1 MWQSIRF
8 LWPYLNR
15 HRRQLLLGLGALVLN
30 ALFGTTLPLMIR
42 RGIDSII
49 AGEPWQVTAW
59 AAGALLGLALCKG
72 IFQYWKRWILIG
84 VSRDL
89 EYDLRNDILAHL
101 LGMGRDFYGR
111 FPTGDIMARSTNDLN
126 AVRMMAG
133 PGLMY
138 CAETLLVFVL
148 VFCVMVSAD
157 PVLTLAA
164 LAPAPVISF
173 LVVFYG
179 QRIHTRFEEIQAVFS
194 TISSR
199 VQESIA
205 GMRLLRAYGQ
215 GEAERD
221 RFAEL
226 NQDYIRRNLDLV
238 RTTGVFEP
246 LLHALTGIAFLIVL
260 CVGGLR
266 VLEGHISLGS
276 FVMFQTY
283 VGMLIWP
290 MIAMGWVINLLQ
302 RGTASLERIR
312 EMLNVAPS
320 IAASAQPHP
329 LPEALAGEIE
339 FDMVELRYPAGEA
352 LRNVSFRVAGGET
365 VAIVGHTGSGKTSL
379 TQMVPRLLD
388 PTGGTV
394 RVDGVDVREYDPAA
408 LRRQISIVPQ
418 ETFLFSMTLREN
430 IALGRPEA
438 TEDEIARAVAVA
450 GLTGD
455 VAGFPAGLD
464 TLIGERGI
472 TLSGGQRQRAAIARA
487 VLRDPRILILDD
499 SLSSVDTVTEAR
511 ILAELGVVM
520 KGRTTLLISHRV
532 STIRYAHRIVVLARG
547 EIVEMGSAEQ
557 LLARQGYFA
566 DLVRKQQLE
575 EEIEAL

>member
-1 MWQSIRF
+1 MLQAIRF
-8 LWPYLNR
+8 LWPYLDR

-30 ALFGTTLPLMIR
+30 AVFGATLPLMIR
-42 RGIDSII
+42 RGIDSIT
-49 AGEPWQVTAW
+49 AGEPWSVTVW
-59 AAGALLGLALCKG
+59 SAAALLGLALTKG

-89 EYDLRNDILAHL
+89 EYDLRNDVLAHL
-101 LGMGRDFYGR
+101 VVVSRNFYAR

-138 CAETLLVFVL
+138 CGETLLIFVL
-148 VFCVMVSAD
+148 AFSVMVTVD

-173 LVVFYG
+173 LVVYYG
-179 QRIHTRFEEIQAVFS
+179 QRIHTRFEEIQTVFS

-215 GEAERD
+215 GEAERV
-221 RFAEL
+221 RFEEL

-246 LLHALTGIAFLIVL
+246 LLHALSGIAFLIVL
-260 CVGGLR
+260 WVGGMR
-266 VLEGHISLGS
+266 VLEGRISLGS

-290 MIAMGWVINLLQ
+290 MIAMGWVINLMQ

-312 EMLNVAPS
+312 EMLDMAPS
-320 IAASAQPHP
+320 IAAPERP
-329 LPEALAGEIE
+329 RPVPEALAGEIE
-339 FDMVELRYPAGEA
+339 FDGVELIYPAGVA
-352 LRNVSFRVAGGET
+352 LHGVSFRVAPGET

-388 PTGGTV
+388 PTKGAV
-394 RVDGVDVREYDPAA
+394 RVDGVDVREYDPAK

-430 IALGRPEA
+430 IALGRPAASAEELA
-438 TEDEIARAVAVA
+438 KAVEVA

-455 VAGFPAGLD
+455 VAGFPAGLE
-464 TLIGERGI
+464 TVIGERGI

-511 ILAELGVVM
+511 ILAELGSVM

-532 STIRYAHRIVVLARG
+532 STIRYADRIVVLEHGR
-547 EIVEMGSAEQ
+547 IVEMGTAEE
-557 LLARQGYFA
+557 LLARNGYYA

>member
-1 MWQSIRF
+1 MLNAIRF
-8 LWPYLNR
+8 LWPYLDR
-15 HRRQLLLGLGALVLN
+15 HRRQLVLGLAALVGN
-30 ALFGTTLPLMIR
+30 AMFGATLPLMIR
-42 RGIDSII
+42 QGIDSIT
-49 AGEPWQVTAW
+49 AGEPWSVTVWSAV
-59 AAGALLGLALCKG
+59 ALLGLALTKG
-72 IFQYWKRWILIG
+72 VFQYWKRWILIG
-84 VSRDL
+84 VSRDV
-89 EYDLRNDILAHL
+89 EYDLRNDVLAHL
-101 LGMGRDFYGR
+101 VVVSRNFYAR

-138 CAETLLVFVL
+138 CGETLLIFVL
-148 VFCVMVSAD
+148 AFSVMVSVD

-179 QRIHTRFEEIQAVFS
+179 QRIHTRFEEIQTLFS

-215 GEAERD
+215 GEAERV
-221 RFAEL
+221 RFEEL

-246 LLHALTGIAFLIVL
+246 LLHALSGIAFLIVL
-260 CVGGLR
+260 WVGGMR
-266 VLEGHISLGS
+266 VLDGRISLGS

-290 MIAMGWVINLLQ
+290 MIAMGWVINLMQ

-312 EMLNVAPS
+312 EMLDMAPS
-320 IAASAQPHP
+320 IAAPEQPRP
-329 LPEALAGEIE
+329 VPETLAGEIE
-339 FDMVELRYPAGEA
+339 FDAVELVYPAGTA
-352 LRNVSFRVAGGET
+352 LQGVSFRVAAGET

-388 PTGGTV
+388 PTKGAV
-394 RVDGVDVREYDPAA
+394 RVDGVDVREYDPAE
-408 LRRQISIVPQ
+408 LRRQISVVPQ

-430 IALGRPEA
+430 IALGRPAASAE
-438 TEDEIARAVAVA
+438 ELARAVEVA

-455 VAGFPAGLD
+455 VAGFPGGLE
-464 TLIGERGI
+464 TMIGERGI

-499 SLSSVDTVTEAR
+499 SLSSVDTLTEAR
-511 ILAELGVVM
+511 ILAELGAVM

-532 STIRYAHRIVVLARG
+532 STIRYADRIVVLEHGR
-547 EIVEMGSAEQ
+547 IVEMGTAEE
-557 LLARQGYFA
+557 LLARQGYYA

>member
-1 MWQSIRF
+1 MREAIRF
-8 LWPYLNR
+8 LWPYLDR
-15 HRRQLLLGLGALVLN
+15 HRRQLLLGMGALVLN
-30 ALFGTTLPLMIR
+30 ALVGATLPLMIR
-42 RGIDSII
+42 RGIDSIT
-49 AGEPWQVTAW
+49 AGQPWSVTAW
-59 AAGALLGLALCKG
+59 AAASLLALALTKG
-72 IFQYWKRWILIG
+72 LFQYWKRWIIIG

-89 EYDLRNDILAHL
+89 EYDLRNDVLAHL
-101 LGMGRDFYGR
+101 VVVSRNFYAR
-111 FPTGDIMARSTNDLN
+111 FPTGDIMARATNDLN

-138 CAETLLVFVL
+138 CSETLLVFVV
-148 VFCVMVSAD
+148 VFSVMVTVD
-157 PVLTLAA
+157 PVLTVAA
-164 LAPAPVISF
+164 LAPAPVISL

-179 QRIHTRFEEIQAVFS
+179 RRIHSRFEEIQTVFS

-215 GEAERD
+215 GEAERV
-221 RFAEL
+221 RFEEL

-246 LLHALTGIAFLIVL
+246 LLHALSSIAFLMVL
-260 CVGGLR
+260 WVGGVR
-266 VLEGHISLGS
+266 VLDGTISLGS

-290 MIAMGWVINLLQ
+290 MIALGWVINLMQ

-312 EMLNVAPS
+312 EMLDMAPA
-320 IAASAQPHP
+320 IAAPAQPRP
-329 LPEALAGEIE
+329 VPETLGGEIE
-339 FDMVELRYPAGEA
+339 FDGVELAYPSGPA
-352 LRNVSFRVAGGET
+352 LQGVSFRVAAGET
-365 VAIVGHTGSGKTSL
+365 VALVGHTGSGKTSL

-388 PTGGTV
+388 PTNGVV
-394 RVDGVDVREYDPAA
+394 RIDGVDVREYDPSE

-418 ETFLFSMTLREN
+418 ETYLFSMTLREN
-430 IALGRPEA
+430 IALGRPNASE
-438 TEDEIARAVAVA
+438 EELARAVEVA
-450 GLTGD
+450 GLTAD
-455 VAGFPAGLD
+455 VAGFPAGLE
-464 TLIGERGI
+464 TTIGERGI

-511 ILAELGVVM
+511 ILAELGSVM
-520 KGRTTLLISHRV
+520 KGRTTILISHRV
-532 STIRYAHRIVVLARG
+532 STIRYADRIVVLEHGR
-547 EIVEMGSAEQ
+547 IVEMGTAEE
-557 LLARQGYFA
+557 LLARQGYYA

>member
-1 MWQSIRF
+1 MLHAIRF
-8 LWPYLNR
+8 LWPYLDR

-30 ALFGTTLPLMIR
+30 ALFGATLPLMIR
-42 RGIDSII
+42 RGIDSIS
-49 AGEPWQVTAW
+49 AGEPWSVTVS
-59 AAGALLGLALCKG
+59 AAAALLGLALAKG
-72 IFQYWKRWILIG
+72 FFQYWKRWILIG

-89 EYDLRNDILAHL
+89 EYDLRNDVLAHL
-101 LGMGRDFYGR
+101 VVVSRDFYAR
-111 FPTGDIMARSTNDLN
+111 FPTGDIMTRSTNDLN

-138 CAETLLVFVL
+138 CGETVL
-148 VFCVMVSAD
+148 IFFLAFTVMVSVD
-157 PVLTLAA
+157 PVLTVAA
-164 LAPAPVISF
+164 LAPAPVISL

-179 QRIHTRFEEIQAVFS
+179 RRIHTRFEEIQTVFS

-215 GEAERD
+215 GEAERV
-221 RFAEL
+221 RFEEL

-246 LLHALTGIAFLIVL
+246 LLHALSGIAFLIVL
-260 CVGGLR
+260 WVGGVR
-266 VLEGHISLGS
+266 VLDGSISLGS

-312 EMLNVAPS
+312 EMLDMAPS
-320 IAASAQPHP
+320 IAAPARPRP
-329 LPEALAGEIE
+329 MPELLAGEIE
-339 FDMVELRYPAGEA
+339 FDNVELVYSAGVA
-352 LRNVSFRVAGGET
+352 LAGVSFRVAAGET

-379 TQMVPRLLD
+379 TQMAPRLLD
-388 PTGGTV
+388 PTKGTV
-394 RVDGVDVREYDPAA
+394 RVDGVDVREYDPAE

-418 ETFLFSMTLREN
+418 ETYLFSMTLREN
-430 IALGRPEA
+430 IALGRPGA
-438 TEDEIARAVAVA
+438 TAEELARAVEVA
-450 GLTGD
+450 GLTAD
-455 VAGFPAGLD
+455 VAGFPAGLE
-464 TLIGERGI
+464 TMIGERGI

-511 ILAELGVVM
+511 ILAELSTVM

-532 STIRYAHRIVVLARG
+532 STIRYADRIVVLEHGR
-547 EIVEMGSAEQ
+547 IVEMGTAEE
-557 LLARQGYFA
+557 LLARQGYYA

>member
-1 MWQSIRF
+1 MWTALRF
-8 LWPYLNR
+8 LWPYLDR

-30 ALFGTTLPLMIR
+30 AAFGATLPLMIR
-42 RGIDSII
+42 RGIDSIT
-49 AGEPWQVTAW
+49 AGEPWRVTVE
-59 AAGALLGLALCKG
+59 AAAALLGLALCKG
-72 IFQYWKRWILIG
+72 VFQYWKRWILIG

-101 LGMGRDFYGR
+101 LTMSRDFYAR

-138 CAETLLVFVL
+138 CAETLLVFL
-148 VFCVMVSAD
+148 LAFAVMVAAD

-179 QRIHTRFEEIQAVFS
+179 QRIHTRFEEIQTVFS

-215 GEAERD
+215 GEAERT

-226 NQDYIRRNLDLV
+226 NQDYIRRNLELV
-238 RTTGVFEP
+238 RTTGIFEP

-260 CVGGLR
+260 WVGGWR
-266 VLEGHISLGS
+266 VLEGRISLGS

-290 MIAMGWVINLLQ
+290 MIAMGWVINLMQ
-302 RGTASLERIR
+302 RGTASLARIR
-312 EMLNVAPS
+312 EMLNTAPS
-320 IAASAQPHP
+320 IAAPAQPRP
-329 LPEALAGEIE
+329 VPGMLAGEVE
-339 FDMVELRYPAGEA
+339 FEAVSLLYPAGEA
-352 LRNVSFRVAGGET
+352 LRGVSFRVAPGET
-365 VAIVGHTGSGKTSL
+365 VAIVGPTGAGKTSL

-394 RVDGVDVREYDPAA
+394 RIDGVDVREYDPAA

-430 IALGRPEA
+430 ITLGRPGASE
-438 TEDEIARAVAVA
+438 EELARAVAIA
-450 GLTGD
+450 GLVED

-464 TLIGERGI
+464 TRIGERGI
-472 TLSGGQRQRAAIARA
+472 TLSGGQRQRVAIARA
-487 VLRDPRILILDD
+487 ILRDPRILVLDD
-499 SLSSVDTVTEAR
+499 ALSSVDTVIEAR
-511 ILAELGVVM
+511 ILAELGAVM

-532 STIRYAHRIVVLARG
+532 STIRYAHRIVVLAAG
-547 EIVEMGSAEQ
+547 GIVEMGTAEE
-557 LLARQGYFA
+557 LLARRGYFA